1 VVARAHEAASTAWP
15 TPLASDAVRVHTDGD
30 RTDYERAVFARQDQ
44 LSAAAV
50 AAAITGSREDLAQ
63 VSDGVVLLCEQS
75 SWCWPAHDD
84 AMARHGS
91 ALPVMDDPFLDL
103 GAGEVVAQLA
113 WIDHLLGPWL
123 DRDVPG
129 LRARMRHEALQRV
142 FTPFVSR
149 RDWHWLGLDGDVH
162 NWNPWIHSNVLVAA
176 LRLLDGPEQV
186 ELRSTVAALCWE
198 GLDRYVTALPDDGAI
213 DEGYGYWWNGACR
226 ALEALELF
234 RHATDG
240 VVDVIGHVPALRN
253 TVSFPHRMH
262 LGGDWFLNL
271 ADAEA
276 KPPTEQPWQSLYTAA
291 KSVACHEA
299 EAFAVANRAHAVCLR
314 PGLGRLLCALTDVD
328 WLQAQEATPVA
339 ESTTWLPSV
348 QVLVARERDR
358 HGLTLAVKG
367 GHNDENHNHL
377 DVGSFVVASGGV
389 PLVVDV
395 GRPTYTATT
404 FGPDRYENWVMTSRW
419 HNVPRIGGHD
429 QVPGRAFAARHVELL
444 PAGGTSGSAG
454 LDGLRMDLAG
464 AYPLRPDDSWHR
476 EALLDRNHRQIT
488 VEDTVAVSNSQGT
501 NAISLVLNGTPR
513 ILPGSIDVLPFEDVP
528 AIRIEYEPATETQV
542 TVRELED
549 PLLTHAWGPTLTR
562 LRIPL
567 GASSTMKIRIRQLN
581 TNEVRA

>member
-1 VVARAHEAASTAWP
+1 
-15 TPLASDAVRVHTDGD
+15 
-30 RTDYERAVFARQDQ
+30 
-44 LSAAAV
+44 
-50 AAAITGSREDLAQ
+50 
-63 VSDGVVLLCEQS
+63 
-75 SWCWPAHDD
+75 
-84 AMARHGS
+84 
-91 ALPVMDDPFLDL
+91 
-103 GAGEVVAQLA
+103 
-113 WIDHLLGPWL
+113 
-123 DRDVPG
+123 
-129 LRARMRHEALQRV
+129 
-142 FTPFVSR
+142 
-149 RDWHWLGLDGDVH
+149 
-162 NWNPWIHSNVLVAA
+162 
-176 LRLLDGPEQV
+176 
-186 ELRSTVAALCWE
+186 
-198 GLDRYVTALPDDGAI
+198 
-213 DEGYGYWWNGACR
+213 
-226 ALEALELF
+226 
-234 RHATDG
+234 
-240 VVDVIGHVPALRN
+240 
-253 TVSFPHRMH
+253 
-262 LGGDWFLNL
+262 
-271 ADAEA
+271 
-276 KPPTEQPWQSLYTAA
+276 
-291 KSVACHEA
+291 
-299 EAFAVANRAHAVCLR
+299 
-314 PGLGRLLCALTDVD
+314 VD
-328 WLQAQEATPVA
+328 WLQALEATPVA